1 MRVTRKHGSKKAKF
15 WVHYFWW
22 LEYICN
28 CEQPENNKYI
38 KSYWVFEYKWSCYM
52 WHQNYKAIPQF
63 WVLAPLKQQLYY
75 VLFLH
80 TTQKSLLP
88 TITTNPQVNAILQ
101 FTHILQQSYTSIQWL
116 WNDDLT
122 LSPFLWVL
130 NKSSYGSSNK
140 FVD

>member
-80 TTQKSLLP
+80 TGQKSLLS
-88 TITTNPQVNAILQ
+88 TITTNPLFYVIWPPQVNPILQ
-101 FTHILQQSYTSIQWL
+101 LTHILQQTFYRQVIQTSSGF

-122 LSPFLWVL
+122 LSPFLW
-130 NKSSYGSSNK
+130 N
-140 FVD
+140 